1 MKTIFSSILKWHF
14 RVGNFASEVNNMIN
28 NIVMAS
34 LKIYNNIQAD
44 LKPTPLKSHY
54 TFNLRDISKV
64 ICGMTMPTK
73 KELTTMD
80 TTLRLWA
87 HETTRIFG
95 DRLIN
100 NKDRMW
106 MLEAIKGCTKAPFG
120 SSFDTVF
127 KHLDTDKNGKVET
140 LDEFR
145 GLAFGDI
152 YTTYGMPDRPYEEI
166 IDKKKLQVAAEDHL
180 V

>member
-14 RVGNFASEVNNMIN
+14 RVGNFASEVSNMIN

-34 LKIYNNIQAD
+34 LKIYQNIQAD

-73 KELTTMD
+73 KELTSVD
-80 TTLRLWA
+80 TCIRLWA

-95 DRLIN
+95 DRLVN
-100 NKDRMW
+100 NTDRMW
-106 MLEAIKGCTKAPFG
+106 ML
-120 SSFDTVF
+120 
-127 KHLDTDKNGKVET
+127 
-140 LDEFR
+140 
-145 GLAFGDI
+145 
-152 YTTYGMPDRPYEEI
+152 
-166 IDKKKLQVAAEDHL
+166 
-180 V
+180 